1 MKKRIAFA
9 LSLILVFVSVTAISI
24 PASADNADGLF
35 VEGTATGRLDGS
47 VFSAGETAG
56 SDAEISGILFA
67 AGRDVNAGGRSEY
80 AMAAGYGVRLSGSV
94 ENDAFL
100 AGNTLIATGSIDR
113 DLFAA
118 GNNVSVTGT
127 VGRSLYVYAQ
137 NATITGNIGGDVY
150 ISAENITVSD
160 GAEIGG
166 KLHYNE
172 DSSVSA
178 PKSVISN
185 AQVYIAPGVSVDSG
199 AAAAGNYG
207 TKITGKLISY
217 IGLVALAFVL
227 LWLTPLWE
235 TVDKK
240 YYAAPFGVYARAF
253 GTGFAVLAALPVAA
267 IFLMLTRIGVRL
279 AFVLLLVYAAAI
291 TASLI
296 FLGFFLGALLWRR
309 AFGKAPC
316 YWAELPIGLLLC
328 CAAKLVPGLSFAT
341 GFVSVPLGL
350 GVITLLLGKGKS
362 SPSGS
367 TDAAPALPSSA
378 AE

>member
-9 LSLILVFVSVTAISI
+9 LSLILVFVSVMAIGI

-67 AGRDVNAGGRSEY
+67 AGRDVNVGGRSEY

-150 ISAENITVSD
+150 ISAENIIVSD

-172 DSSVSA
+172 NASVSA
-178 PKSVISN
+178 PKSVISD
-185 AQVYIAPGVSVDSG
+185 AQIYMAPSVSVDSE

-207 TKITGKLISY
+207 AKITGKLISY

-240 YYAAPFGVYARAF
+240 YYAAPFGIYARAF
-253 GTGFAVLAALPVAA
+253 GIGFAVLAALPVAA

-279 AFVLLLVYAAAI
+279 AFVLLLVYAAVI

-296 FLGFFLGALLWRR
+296 FPGFFLGALLWRR

-367 TDAAPALPSSA
+367 TDAAPALPGSA

>member
-1 MKKRIAFA
+1 
-9 LSLILVFVSVTAISI
+9 
-24 PASADNADGLF
+24 
-35 VEGTATGRLDGS
+35 
-47 VFSAGETAG
+47 
-56 SDAEISGILFA
+56 
-67 AGRDVNAGGRSEY
+67 
-80 AMAAGYGVRLSGSV
+80 MAAGYGVRLSGSV

-362 SPSGS
+362 APSGS